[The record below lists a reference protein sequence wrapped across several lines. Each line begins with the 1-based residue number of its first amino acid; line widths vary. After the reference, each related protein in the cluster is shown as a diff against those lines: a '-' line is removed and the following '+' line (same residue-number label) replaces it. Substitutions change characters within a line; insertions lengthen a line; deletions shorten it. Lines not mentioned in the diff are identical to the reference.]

1 MKYYERTIIPV
12 IESHYKNMSALEK
25 NIADFFIKNHEQTD
39 FSSKAISEKL
49 FVSEAMLSRFAKK
62 CGFKGY
68 REFVY
73 RYKESLEE
81 PEQTAALTDQ
91 MRTVFDAYQELINK
105 SYNLISEA
113 QLRRIVDEMTERKR
127 VFVYGRGSS
136 GLAAREMQLRFMRL
150 GLDIEAMD
158 DSDLMRMNAA
168 VIHERCMVFGISI
181 SGETE
186 EVVSSLKQAYGN
198 GAYTVLITAYNRADY
213 QAFCNEVVLAAARK
227 NLNYGKIISPQF
239 PVQLILD
246 ILYGYYQERD
256 QKTKEAYHI
265 HTLAAIHRSAEQE
278 TPEAALRRS
287 EAARTPGI
295 AEREKGRL
303 ERVQKSEKAW

>member
-1 MKYYERTIIPV
+1 MNYYDRTIIPV

-25 NIADFFIKNHEQTD
+25 NIADFFIKNREQTD
-39 FSSKAISEKL
+39 FSSKAISERL

-73 RYKESLEE
+73 RYKESLEA
-81 PEQTAALTDQ
+81 PEQSAAITDQ

-105 SYNLISEA
+105 SYNLIAEE
-113 QLRRIVDEMTERKR
+113 QLRRIVDQMTERKR
-127 VFVYGRGSS
+127 VFAYGKGSS

-150 GLDIEAMD
+150 GLDIEAME

-168 VIHERCMVFGISI
+168 VIHERCIVFGISI

-186 EVVSSLKQAYGN
+186 EVVSSLAQAHAN
-198 GAYTVLITAYNRADY
+198 GAYTVLITSYNRAEY
-213 QAFCNEVVLAAARK
+213 QIFCDEVVLAAARK

-239 PVQLILD
+239 PVLLILD

-256 QKTKEAYHI
+256 QKRKEAYHVN
-265 HTLAAIHRSAEQE
+265 TLAAIHKSAEQSLLE
-278 TPEAALRRS
+278 EAGRRQY
-287 EAARTPGI
+287 G
-295 AEREKGRL
+295 
-303 ERVQKSEKAW
+303 V